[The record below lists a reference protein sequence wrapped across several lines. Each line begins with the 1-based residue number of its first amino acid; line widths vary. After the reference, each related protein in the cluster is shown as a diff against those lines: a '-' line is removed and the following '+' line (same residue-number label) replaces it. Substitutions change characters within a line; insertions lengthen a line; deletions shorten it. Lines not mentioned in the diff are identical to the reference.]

1 MNIEDALSQACDQV
15 GIRPPRTVGYGK
27 WLLADT
33 LDGKRG
39 KGDGRVMMTDHYVT
53 AFNWKTGQK
62 ATVSLTGQMDVKQ
75 QRRIA
80 HDVRAEKERQKAR
93 AERAARTASNI
104 VDAAQPAQHPYLV
117 GKGFPDEKALV
128 IDAEYLKRH
137 VGDYLV
143 CGERAIVMPARFG
156 SRVTSVQLIWEDGT
170 KKFLAGGE
178 IGGSC
183 DRIGK
188 GADTWLCEG
197 LATGLSLRAA
207 LKGLRRADTIL
218 CCFSASNVAQVARS
232 VKGRT
237 FIAADHDK
245 PVEQF
250 GWKGTGEY
258 YAEAAGK
265 PYFMPPD
272 EGTDI
277 NDFHMEKGIFAL
289 QKLVATFLRRAGK

>member
-1 MNIEDALSQACDQV
+1 
-15 GIRPPRTVGYGK
+15 
-27 WLLADT
+27 
-33 LDGKRG
+33 
-39 KGDGRVMMTDHYVT
+39 
-53 AFNWKTGQK
+53 
-62 ATVSLTGQMDVKQ
+62 
-75 QRRIA
+75 
-80 HDVRAEKERQKAR
+80 
-93 AERAARTASNI
+93 
-104 VDAAQPAQHPYLV
+104 
-117 GKGFPDEKALV
+117 
-128 IDAEYLKRH
+128 
-137 VGDYLV
+137 
-143 CGERAIVMPARFG
+143 MPARFG

-232 VKGRT
+232 VKDRT
-237 FIAADHDK
+237 FIAADHDN